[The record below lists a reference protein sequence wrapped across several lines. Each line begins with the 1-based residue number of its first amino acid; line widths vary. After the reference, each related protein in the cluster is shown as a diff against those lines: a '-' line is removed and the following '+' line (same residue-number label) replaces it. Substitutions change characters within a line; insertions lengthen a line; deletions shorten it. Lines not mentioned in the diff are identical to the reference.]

1 MNYDFIAKL
10 EPAVIAIAHQ
20 AGAFLKLEQ
29 SRFSADSTELK
40 GKNNLVSYVDRQA
53 EALIQE
59 GLTPLFPEAV
69 FLGEESGISGDD
81 TADWMWVVDPLDGTT
96 NFIHGLPLFS
106 VSIALCYKKEPVLGV
121 VYEPFRE
128 ECFSAVQG
136 FGARLNGKPIAVSP
150 TETLENSLLAT
161 GFPYFKFEYMAEY
174 LSLLGFLMEAT
185 RGMRRMGTAAI
196 DLAYTA
202 CGRFEGFF
210 EYNLSPWDVAAGV
223 VIVREA
229 GGTVT
234 AFEQHRSPLF
244 GHQIVAS
251 NSKIHAELLS
261 SIRAHFKLME

>member
-1 MNYDFIAKL
+1 MNQIIADL
-10 EPAVIAIAHQ
+10 EPAIIEVAKQ

-53 EALIQE
+53 EAMIKE
-59 GLTPLFPEAV
+59 GLLPLFPDAV
-69 FLGEESGISGDD
+69 FLGEETGMNGDEA
-81 TADWMWVVDPLDGTT
+81 ADWMWVVDPLDGTT

-106 VSIALCYKKEPVLGV
+106 VSIALCFKKEPVLGV
-121 VYEPFRE
+121 VYEPHRE

-136 FGARLNGKPIAVSP
+136 FGARLNGISIAVSP
-150 TETLENSLLAT
+150 AKTLENSLLAT

-174 LSLLGFLMEAT
+174 LSLLGYLMEAT

-234 AFEQHRSPLF
+234 AFEPQRSPLF

-251 NSKIHAELLS
+251 NSLIHEELLR
-261 SIRAHFKLME
+261 SIRKHFRLAH

>member
-1 MNYDFIAKL
+1 MNQIIADL
-10 EPAVIAIAHQ
+10 ELEVVKVAKQ

-53 EALIQE
+53 EAMIME
-59 GLTPLFPEAV
+59 GLLPLFPEAV
-69 FLGEESGISGDD
+69 FLGEESGISGNDS
-81 TADWMWVVDPLDGTT
+81 ADWMWIVDPLDGTT

-106 VSIALCYKKEPVLGV
+106 VSIALCYQKEPVLGV
-121 VYEPFRE
+121 VYEPYRE
-128 ECFSAVQG
+128 ECFSAVKG
-136 FGARLNGKPIAVSP
+136 FGARLNGTTIAVSP
-150 TETLENSLLAT
+150 AKTLENSLLAT

-223 VIVREA
+223 IIVREA

-234 AFEQHRSPLF
+234 AFESERSPLF

-251 NSKIHAELLS
+251 NGSIHEELLG
-261 SIRAHFKLME
+261 SIRKHFQLTD